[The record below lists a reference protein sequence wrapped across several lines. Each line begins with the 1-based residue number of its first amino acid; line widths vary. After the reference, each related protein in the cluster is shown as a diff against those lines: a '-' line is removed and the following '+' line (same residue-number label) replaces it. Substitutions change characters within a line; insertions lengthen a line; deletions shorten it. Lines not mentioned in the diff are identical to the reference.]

1 MVAFIDEL
9 AYYLFGIAFA
19 AFLLA
24 YLASVM
30 YLSYRK
36 DRMDMR
42 SHLEDMSVPLG
53 FLGGYLLVMGAISQM
68 TWFLPGAYNILFY
81 DPMVSL
87 GLLLL
92 IFAFSIKMKFKL
104 QFTGFLALMMGIMTI
119 WYGIN
124 GYNLS
129 LTKAPLEML
138 GMFVLYGLAGVFAFP
153 VSVIMD
159 RFPKHKRDMR
169 LGWNTILV
177 IFWIL
182 LVLAGISAI
191 VIGGG
196 AVSAHLAAPP

>member
-104 QFTGFLALMMGIMTI
+104 QFTG
-119 WYGIN
+119 
-124 GYNLS
+124 
-129 LTKAPLEML
+129 
-138 GMFVLYGLAGVFAFP
+138 
-153 VSVIMD
+153 
-159 RFPKHKRDMR
+159 
-169 LGWNTILV
+169 
-177 IFWIL
+177 
-182 LVLAGISAI
+182 
-191 VIGGG
+191 
-196 AVSAHLAAPP
+196 